1 MSESQ
6 ESERRP
12 RAKSVSR
19 EGMKPLLPAM
29 LANLGPWR
37 AHLLP
42 DLSMLPGSHTHG
54 HTRRATQPTAVTTTM
69 HTVTCVSMDTH
80 THIHC
85 HTFIRGCPHDSYRE
99 MYAPCVHTGT
109 HVHVR
114 VHSLMFPSP
123 NSSPPASPPSPHTF
137 SRTTIPFAL
146 PFSPML
152 GFLF

>member
-114 VHSLMFPSP
+114 VQRYAHTHTYTLGTQTYNNQLHSLD
-123 NSSPPASPPSPHTF
+123 H
-137 SRTTIPFAL
+137 RL
-146 PFSPML
+146 VL
-152 GFLF
+152 

>member
-114 VHSLMFPSP
+114 VQRYTHTHTYTLGTQTYNNQLHSLD
-123 NSSPPASPPSPHTF
+123 H
-137 SRTTIPFAL
+137 RL
-146 PFSPML
+146 VL
-152 GFLF
+152 

>member
-6 ESERRP
+6 ESERLP

-42 DLSMLPGSHTHG
+42 DLSMLPESHTHG

-80 THIHC
+80 THIHR

-109 HVHVR
+109 HVHVCVQR
-114 VHSLMFPSP
+114 YAHTHTHIPWVHKHIII
-123 NSSPPASPPSPHTF
+123 NCPALITD
-137 SRTTIPFAL
+137 
-146 PFSPML
+146 
-152 GFLF
+152 LFYD